1 MCTEKLKQETSS
13 PNIVQSVKARRMK
26 QIENVAL
33 MEGTE
38 KEHKILV
45 ENPQRMGLIRCLDT
59 EGRRKILKWTERK
72 TGLEGT
78 DDI

>member
-1 MCTEKLKQETSS
+1 
-13 PNIVQSVKARRMK
+13 
-26 QIENVAL
+26 

-38 KEHKILV
+38 NEHKILV